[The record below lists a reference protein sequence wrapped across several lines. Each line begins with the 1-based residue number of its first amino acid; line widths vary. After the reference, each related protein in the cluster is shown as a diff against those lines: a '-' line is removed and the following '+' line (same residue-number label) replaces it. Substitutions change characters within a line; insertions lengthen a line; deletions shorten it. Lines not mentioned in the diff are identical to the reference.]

1 VNHLPDHYNSIADLL
16 SRWKSFR
23 DSDNLSTDALESQD
37 DVGIDQSQSRLRIVA
52 KVHEQGHFG
61 VGKTLL
67 HLKRDGHKWT
77 NMRDDVLKVIRSC
90 KACQLCGRD
99 CFTDG
104 FYGRRLQRLN
114 QVVFTDFSGPYPLKH
129 GDQRKSMLVLVDGFT
144 KLVRVW
150 LVSKPNSE
158 AVAKA
163 LDEWAREVGAI
174 EELQSDNATPFRG
187 KKVKNWL
194 SSQGMIQSFAS
205 PYHPQSNGVVERMI
219 GNTKLRIRKALVSKP
234 GSWTSKLKDTVKFIN
249 QFVNE
254 STGFTPNE
262 LALDSDEMGVAL
274 IGEIL

>member
-1 VNHLPDHYNSIADLL
+1 
-16 SRWKSFR
+16 
-23 DSDNLSTDALESQD
+23 
-37 DVGIDQSQSRLRIVA
+37 
-52 KVHEQGHFG
+52 
-61 VGKTLL
+61 
-67 HLKRDGHKWT
+67 
-77 NMRDDVLKVIRSC
+77 
-90 KACQLCGRD
+90 
-99 CFTDG
+99 
-104 FYGRRLQRLN
+104 
-114 QVVFTDFSGPYPLKH
+114 
-129 GDQRKSMLVLVDGFT
+129 MLVLVDGFT

-249 QFVNE
+249 QSVNE

-262 LALDSDEMGVAL
+262 LAFGFRRDGSRIDQRDLVTLRRQAAERLVNSQKRSDRRFSRFRKRNFQLRVGDLVIWKIPAPLKDLRNPFSPAWEGPFLISRQESRMFWDLTDPETGRVIKRVHTHSLKPYFYSENDVGVSGRAL
-274 IGEIL
+274 N